1 MAIAVLISSIALL
14 LSAFASV
21 GTFLA
26 VRKLQS
32 QVSPLVPQVTEFL
45 VNSREALDEALKQF
59 RETGEKTQAVLDDL
73 HTEVAGFSAARTDIT
88 NHVQAQIQR
97 IELVLDDSLADIQ
110 EIVTVVHGGVI
121 KPIREVTGLV
131 SGVRT
136 AVRAFFGGRR
146 PSVAQATQDEEI
158 FIG

>member
-1 MAIAVLISSIALL
+1 MAIAVLISSVALL
-14 LSAFASV
+14 LTAFASV

-32 QVSPLVPQVTEFL
+32 QVSPLLPQVAEFL

-59 RETGEKTQAVLDDL
+59 HETGEKTQSVLDDVRA
-73 HTEVAGFSAARTDIT
+73 EVASFSEARTEIT
-88 NHVQAQIQR
+88 NRLQAQVQR
-97 IELVLDDSLADIQ
+97 VELVLDESLSNIQ
-110 EIVTVVHGGVI
+110 EIVSVVHGGVI
-121 KPIREVTGLV
+121 KPVREVTGFV

-136 AVRAFFGGRR
+136 AVRSFFGKRR
-146 PSVAQATQDEEI
+146 PSVEQATQDEEI